1 MNQKKIITTL
11 AIAGVVA
18 GAGAHHIQAQN
29 VNRAQSNTQVKYVV
43 TQSHQVDSSNSVIN
57 LAAQNVIGT
66 VTNLQGAK
74 TANVRKQG
82 GMNSPVIMKLKAGTK
97 VKVLAED
104 GGWYKIE
111 YNGTTGWIYSNL
123 LSVNGKVPGQSTVKQ
138 SAKFKGKVGT
148 VVNLGSNESLNVR
161 SNGTTNAPIV
171 TTLPEGTHVK
181 VLNENGGWY
190 QIEYNGVTG
199 WVYSGYLQ
207 VGAASSSNT
216 TSNST
221 SSSKPSSSTSNST
234 SSSKPSSTTNSTQ
247 KYIKVN
253 SPIGLWLLQS
263 PSMQGNKIEAMP
275 NNAVLKVLGTS
286 SNGNWTKVEYN
297 GIVGWCYSEYTSAVS
312 ANNSTSSNTTNS
324 TSSTNTQST
333 IKVNSPVGLW
343 LLQSPSMQGKQIQ
356 VMPNGAS
363 LKVLGTSAN
372 GLWTK
377 VEYNGVVGWCYTQ
390 YTSAAT
396 NNATSSNTTNSTSST
411 STQSTIKVNS
421 PIGLWLLQSPS
432 MQGNKIEAMPNN
444 AVLKVLGTSS
454 NGNWT
459 KVEYNGI
466 VGWCY
471 SEYTSAVSANNSTS
485 SNTTNSTSSTNT
497 QSTIKV
503 NSPVGLWLLQSPSM
517 QGKQIQVMPNGASL
531 KVLGTSANGLWTKV
545 EYNGVTGWCY
555 TQYTS
560 AATNNAASSN
570 TTNSTNS
577 TSSQTSA
584 SVTSP
589 IGLWLLQSPSMQGQ
603 KIEVMPNG
611 ASLKVL
617 GTSANGSWIK
627 VQYNGITGWCYKE
640 YTTMNNS
647 NSSSNSTSSSSS
659 SSTSNSASSTSQT
672 TTTSIGTVVNV
683 PSGYYL
689 HLRTQPNTQ
698 SKIIKS
704 LTEGSHVIILGQSN
718 GWYKVDINGT
728 IGYVSGA
735 YLTQTTGITTG
746 VVANL
751 GGAPYLHMRAGGDPY
766 TAIIKDL
773 PAGTRVNILSNNGG
787 WYNIEYHG
795 LIGYV
800 YSAYINTGAAA
811 SNPSGSVQS
820 ANGVVTVMSP
830 VGLYMNNGPA
840 AGTGIITAI
849 PYMTNVKVSAVQ
861 NGWYKVSYNG
871 MTGWIDGAYVTAGI
885 ANQGSSLN

>member
-43 TQSHQVDSSNSVIN
+43 TQSHQVESSNSVIN

-199 WVYSGYLQ
+199 WVYSSYLQ

-234 SSSKPSSTTNSTQ
+234 SSSKPSSSTSNSTSSSKPSSTTNSTQ
-247 KYIKVN
+247 KYVKVN

-297 GIVGWCYSEYTSAVS
+297 GVVGWCYSEYTSAVS
-312 ANNSTSSNTTNS
+312 TSNSTSSNTTNS
-324 TSSTNTQST
+324 TSSTST

-343 LLQSPSMQGKQIQ
+343 LLQSPSMQGQKIE

-363 LKVLGTSAN
+363 LKVLGTS
-372 GLWTK
+372 
-377 VEYNGVVGWCYTQ
+377 
-390 YTSAAT
+390 S
-396 NNATSSNTTNSTSST
+396 
-411 STQSTIKVNS
+411 
-421 PIGLWLLQSPS
+421 
-432 MQGNKIEAMPNN
+432 
-444 AVLKVLGTSS
+444 
-454 NGNWT
+454 
-459 KVEYNGI
+459 
-466 VGWCY
+466 
-471 SEYTSAVSANNSTS
+471 
-485 SNTTNSTSSTNT
+485 
-497 QSTIKV
+497 
-503 NSPVGLWLLQSPSM
+503 
-517 QGKQIQVMPNGASL
+517 
-531 KVLGTSANGLWTKV
+531 NGLWTKV

-560 AATNNAASSN
+560 AATNNSTSSN
-570 TTNSTNS
+570 TTNSTSS

-659 SSTSNSASSTSQT
+659 SSTNNSGSSTSQT

-787 WYNIEYHG
+787 WYNIEYDG

>member
-43 TQSHQVDSSNSVIN
+43 TQSHQVESSNSVIN

-199 WVYSGYLQ
+199 WVYSSYLQ

-221 SSSKPSSSTSNST
+221 SSSKSSSSTSNSTSRSKPSSSTSNST

-247 KYIKVN
+247 KYVKVN

-297 GIVGWCYSEYTSAVS
+297 GVVGWCYSEYTSAVS
-312 ANNSTSSNTTNS
+312 TSNSTSSNTTNS
-324 TSSTNTQST
+324 TSSTST

-343 LLQSPSMQGKQIQ
+343 LLQSPSMQGQKIE

-363 LKVLGTSAN
+363 LKVLGTS
-372 GLWTK
+372 
-377 VEYNGVVGWCYTQ
+377 
-390 YTSAAT
+390 S
-396 NNATSSNTTNSTSST
+396 
-411 STQSTIKVNS
+411 
-421 PIGLWLLQSPS
+421 
-432 MQGNKIEAMPNN
+432 
-444 AVLKVLGTSS
+444 
-454 NGNWT
+454 
-459 KVEYNGI
+459 
-466 VGWCY
+466 
-471 SEYTSAVSANNSTS
+471 
-485 SNTTNSTSSTNT
+485 
-497 QSTIKV
+497 
-503 NSPVGLWLLQSPSM
+503 
-517 QGKQIQVMPNGASL
+517 
-531 KVLGTSANGLWTKV
+531 NGLWTKV

-560 AATNNAASSN
+560 AATNNSTSSN
-570 TTNSTNS
+570 TTNSTSS

-659 SSTSNSASSTSQT
+659 SSTNNSGSSTSQT

-787 WYNIEYHG
+787 WYNIEYDG

-811 SNPSGSVQS
+811 SNPSGLVQS

-840 AGTGIITAI
+840 ET
-849 PYMTNVKVSAVQ
+849 S
-861 NGWYKVSYNG
+861 
-871 MTGWIDGAYVTAGI
+871 
-885 ANQGSSLN
+885 

>member
-29 VNRAQSNTQVKYVV
+29 VNRAQSNTQVKYIV

-161 SNGTTNAPIV
+161 SNGTTNAPII

-199 WVYSGYLQ
+199 WVYSSYLQ
-207 VGAASSSNT
+207 VGAASSPNT

-247 KYIKVN
+247 KYVKVNSPIGLWLLQSPSMQGKQIQVMPNGASLKVLGTSANGLWTKVEYNGVTGWCYTQYVKVN

-275 NNAVLKVLGTS
+275 NSAVLKVLGTS

-324 TSSTNTQST
+324 TSS
-333 IKVNSPVGLW
+333 I
-343 LLQSPSMQGKQIQ
+343 
-356 VMPNGAS
+356 
-363 LKVLGTSAN
+363 
-372 GLWTK
+372 
-377 VEYNGVVGWCYTQ
+377 
-390 YTSAAT
+390 
-396 NNATSSNTTNSTSST
+396 
-411 STQSTIKVNS
+411 
-421 PIGLWLLQSPS
+421 
-432 MQGNKIEAMPNN
+432 
-444 AVLKVLGTSS
+444 
-454 NGNWT
+454 
-459 KVEYNGI
+459 
-466 VGWCY
+466 
-471 SEYTSAVSANNSTS
+471 
-485 SNTTNSTSSTNT
+485 NT

-555 TQYTS
+555 TQYKF
-560 AATNNAASSN
+560 N
-570 TTNSTNS
+570 T
-577 TSSQTSA
+577 
-584 SVTSP
+584 
-589 IGLWLLQSPSMQGQ
+589 
-603 KIEVMPNG
+603 KI
-611 ASLKVL
+611 
-617 GTSANGSWIK
+617 
-627 VQYNGITGWCYKE
+627 C
-640 YTTMNNS
+640 
-647 NSSSNSTSSSSS
+647 
-659 SSTSNSASSTSQT
+659 
-672 TTTSIGTVVNV
+672 
-683 PSGYYL
+683 
-689 HLRTQPNTQ
+689 
-698 SKIIKS
+698 
-704 LTEGSHVIILGQSN
+704 
-718 GWYKVDINGT
+718 
-728 IGYVSGA
+728 
-735 YLTQTTGITTG
+735 
-746 VVANL
+746 
-751 GGAPYLHMRAGGDPY
+751 
-766 TAIIKDL
+766 
-773 PAGTRVNILSNNGG
+773 
-787 WYNIEYHG
+787 
-795 LIGYV
+795 
-800 YSAYINTGAAA
+800 
-811 SNPSGSVQS
+811 
-820 ANGVVTVMSP
+820 
-830 VGLYMNNGPA
+830 
-840 AGTGIITAI
+840 
-849 PYMTNVKVSAVQ
+849 
-861 NGWYKVSYNG
+861 
-871 MTGWIDGAYVTAGI
+871 
-885 ANQGSSLN
+885 

>member
-161 SNGTTNAPIV
+161 SNGTTNAPII

-199 WVYSGYLQ
+199 WVYSSYLQ
-207 VGAASSSNT
+207 VGAASSPNT

-247 KYIKVN
+247 KYVKVN

-324 TSSTNTQST
+324 TSSTNTQSA

-444 AVLKVLGTSS
+444 AVLKVLGTS
-454 NGNWT
+454 
-459 KVEYNGI
+459 
-466 VGWCY
+466 
-471 SEYTSAVSANNSTS
+471 
-485 SNTTNSTSSTNT
+485 
-497 QSTIKV
+497 
-503 NSPVGLWLLQSPSM
+503 
-517 QGKQIQVMPNGASL
+517 
-531 KVLGTSANGLWTKV
+531 ANGLWTKV

-570 TTNSTNS
+570 TTNSTSS

-659 SSTSNSASSTSQT
+659 SSTNNSGSSTSQT

-787 WYNIEYHG
+787 WYNIEYDG

>member
-29 VNRAQSNTQVKYVV
+29 VNRAQSNTQVKYIV

-161 SNGTTNAPIV
+161 SNGTTNAPII

-199 WVYSGYLQ
+199 WVYSSYLQ
-207 VGAASSSNT
+207 VGAASSPNT

-247 KYIKVN
+247 KYVKVN

-324 TSSTNTQST
+324 TSS
-333 IKVNSPVGLW
+333 I
-343 LLQSPSMQGKQIQ
+343 
-356 VMPNGAS
+356 
-363 LKVLGTSAN
+363 
-372 GLWTK
+372 
-377 VEYNGVVGWCYTQ
+377 
-390 YTSAAT
+390 
-396 NNATSSNTTNSTSST
+396 
-411 STQSTIKVNS
+411 
-421 PIGLWLLQSPS
+421 
-432 MQGNKIEAMPNN
+432 
-444 AVLKVLGTSS
+444 
-454 NGNWT
+454 
-459 KVEYNGI
+459 
-466 VGWCY
+466 
-471 SEYTSAVSANNSTS
+471 
-485 SNTTNSTSSTNT
+485 NT

-603 KIEVMPNG
+603 KIEVMPSG

-659 SSTSNSASSTSQT
+659 SSTSNLGSSTSQT

-787 WYNIEYHG
+787 WYNIEYDG

-811 SNPSGSVQS
+811 SNPSSSVQS